1 MLASVKI
8 TKSGENLGGLLVV
21 MHKRQL
27 ILLLFL
33 LMIVLPLM
41 LPNNSLQANVS
52 QINELPNL
60 KASQI
65 IPNFDIRENTYL
77 SEEVFESEFN
87 QVSNQRLQKVATLK
101 RKYKNLQLNWPKFKQ
116 TPKTLFSYS
125 QALTSPSQDKAE
137 KIINEFLRENQ
148 DLYQLTLDK
157 LDNNELKPLNSYQT
171 KHNST
176 SNFVFQQHYQD
187 LPIFGAYLQAALN
200 KNKQIVWL
208 NSELVPNI
216 DKQTNLSLKISAQ
229 EAISFAAEN
238 VNINTSLMFGE
249 VTDPKLVLF
258 PMSIAKQKN
267 KYNQELRP
275 AWQVRLSDKEGNSYL
290 VLVDARKGTILL
302 RANLTW
308 NLDEQVPSYRV
319 FTSNTPQPNLPF
331 VSNNPAFVERQ
342 LVTTNGDKVASP
354 MGWLDGSFTTR
365 GNNVDAQTDPQATDS
380 GNGFRPRAE
389 NLIFDF
395 PLMLNTVGQEPELFS
410 SASVTNLFYWVNFT
424 HDYLYKL
431 GFDEA
436 AGNFQLDNFGRGG
449 MGGDRIIAE
458 AQDGSGFNNAT
469 FGTSEDGFSGRMQ
482 IFLWKTTTPKLDAS
496 YDAEVIIHEYVHGLT
511 TRLVGGPQ
519 NVVSLFGTQ
528 GAGMGEGW
536 SDWYAMSILSKPSDN
551 PRASYPFASYVVQK
565 FTQGIRRL
573 PYSTNKSINPITY
586 ADIDPTQS
594 RFDTNVTAVH
604 SVGEV
609 WCQALWEVRANFID
623 TYGFEVGKNMIEQLV
638 TDALKLTPINP
649 SMIDGRDAI
658 LLADQINNDGAN
670 QCLIWQGFAARGLG
684 FSSSSL
690 GGTSQVKQSFDL
702 PAYCEKTGMLTLD
715 RPTYLDGE
723 NIQIRL
729 GDRDLM
735 EQTQVNVVISSQKT
749 GDQEQIAL
757 TKDNSIAG
765 QFLGSIK
772 VSFATSNI
780 ANDGILQSSVGDTI
794 QVIYQDASN
803 QQGQST
809 QAIATTKTVKLKTL
823 LFDSLENGTS
833 NFVPDNKWQLTT
845 AFSHSPTRS
854 WTDSPKGN
862 YKDRANSILKVKKV
876 NLTSLL
882 GARLV
887 FWQRYQM
894 ERGFDF
900 GFVEVK
906 PGKQPW
912 QTVAAFTGEQLD
924 FQKTTIDLSKFDG
937 QKLAVRFRLVTDVG
951 TVADGWYLDDIEIL
965 SGTTE

>member
-1 MLASVKI
+1 
-8 TKSGENLGGLLVV
+8 

-33 LMIVLPLM
+33 LMIVLPLI
-41 LPNNSLQANVS
+41 LPTKPLQANVS

-60 KASQI
+60 KTSQI

-77 SEEVFESEFN
+77 SEQIFNAEFN
-87 QVSNQRLQKVATLK
+87 NIANQRIQKVATLK
-101 RKYKNLQLNWPKFKQ
+101 RKYKDLQLNWPNFKQ

-125 QALTSPSQDKAE
+125 QALTFPSQDKAE
-137 KIINEFLRENQ
+137 KIINKFLSENR
-148 DLYQLTLDK
+148 DLYHLTLDK
-157 LDNNELKPLNSYQT
+157 NELKPLNSYQT

-187 LPIFGAYLQAALN
+187 LPVFGAYLQVALN

-216 DKQTNLSLKISAQ
+216 DLQTNLSLKISAQ
-229 EAISFAAEN
+229 DAISFAAEN
-238 VNINTSLMFGE
+238 IGTNISLMFGE
-249 VTDPKLVLF
+249 VADPKLVLF
-258 PMSIAKQKN
+258 PMSLAKQKN

-275 AWQVRLSDKEGNSYL
+275 AWQIYLSDKEGNSYL
-290 VLVDARKGTILL
+290 VLVDARKGTVLL

-331 VSNNPAFVERQ
+331 ISNNPAFVDRE
-342 LVTTNGDKVASP
+342 LITTNGDKVASP

-365 GNNVDAQTDPQATDS
+365 GNNVDAQTDPQGTDS

-410 SASVTNLFYWVNFT
+410 SASVANLFYWVNFT

-431 GFDEA
+431 GFDET

-482 IFLWKTTTPKLDAS
+482 IFLWKTTTPKLDAA

-519 NVVSLFGTQ
+519 NVVSLLGTQ
-528 GAGMGEGW
+528 AAGMGEGW
-536 SDWYAMSILSKPSDN
+536 SDWYAMSILSKPTDN
-551 PRASYPFASYVVQK
+551 PRASYPFASYVVQR

-573 PYSTNKSINPITY
+573 PYSTDKSINPITF
-586 ADIDPTQS
+586 ADIDPEQS
-594 RFDTNVTAVH
+594 RFTTNVTAVH

-702 PAYCEKTGMLTLD
+702 PAYCEKTGIVSLD

-757 TKDNSIAG
+757 TKDDSIAG

-772 VSFATSNI
+772 ISFATSNI
-780 ANDGILQSSVGDTI
+780 ASDGILQSSVGDTI

-803 QQGQST
+803 QQGQSA
-809 QAIATTKTVKLKTL
+809 QAIVTTRTVKLKTL
-823 LFDSLENGTS
+823 LSDTLENGIG
-833 NFVPDNKWQLTT
+833 NFVPDNKWKLTT
-845 AFSHSPTRS
+845 TFSNSPTRS

-862 YKDRANSILKVKKV
+862 YKNRANSILKVKKV

-887 FWQRYQM
+887 FWQRYQI

-912 QTVAAFTGEQLD
+912 QTIAAFTGEQLD

-937 QKLAVRFRLVTDVG
+937 QKLAVRFRLATDGG
-951 TVADGWYLDDIEIL
+951 TTADGWYIDDIEIL
-965 SGTTE
+965 SGSTD

>member
-27 ILLLFL
+27 TLLLFL
-33 LMIVLPLM
+33 LMIVLPLL
-41 LPNNSLQANVS
+41 LPAKSLQANVS

-60 KASQI
+60 KAPQI
-65 IPNFDIRENTYL
+65 IPNFDIRENAYL
-77 SEEVFESEFN
+77 AEEVFEADFN
-87 QVSNQRLQKVATLK
+87 QLSNQRLQKVATLK
-101 RKYKNLQLNWPKFKQ
+101 KKYKNLQLNWPKFKQ

-137 KIINEFLRENQ
+137 KIINKFLMENQ
-148 DLYQLTLDK
+148 DLYQLALDENK
-157 LDNNELKPLNSYQT
+157 LKPLNIYQT
-171 KHNST
+171 KHNNT

-187 LPIFGAYLQAALN
+187 LPIFGAYLQVALN

-216 DKQTNLSLKISAQ
+216 NLESNLRLNISAQ

-238 VNINTSLMFGE
+238 INTNTSLMFGNNAE
-249 VTDPKLVLF
+249 PELVLF
-258 PMSIAKQKN
+258 PMSLTKQKN

-290 VLVDARKGTILL
+290 VLVDARKGTVLL

-331 VSNNPAFVERQ
+331 VSTNPAFVDRQ
-342 LVTTNGDKVASP
+342 LITTNGDKVASP
-354 MGWLDGSFTTR
+354 MGWLDSSFTTR
-365 GNNVDAQTDPQATDS
+365 GNNVDAQTDPQGTDS

-389 NLIFDF
+389 NLTFDF

-436 AGNFQLDNFGRGG
+436 SGNFQLDNFGRGG

-482 IFLWKTTTPKLDAS
+482 IFLWKTTTPKLDAA

-519 NVVSLFGTQ
+519 NVVSLLGTQ
-528 GAGMGEGW
+528 AAGMGEGW
-536 SDWYAMSILSKPSDN
+536 SDWYAMSILSKPTDN

-573 PYSTNKSINPITY
+573 PYSTDKNINPITY

-594 RFDTNVTAVH
+594 RFTTNVTAVH

-623 TYGFEVGKNMIEQLV
+623 AYGFEVGKNMIEQLV

-702 PAYCEKTGMLTLD
+702 PAYCEKTGMLSLD

-735 EQTQVNVVISSQKT
+735 EQTQVNVVITSQKT
-749 GDQEQIAL
+749 GDQEQIVL
-757 TKDNSIAG
+757 TKDDSIAG

-772 VSFATSNI
+772 VSFAASNI
-780 ANDGILQSSVGDTI
+780 ANDRILQSNVGDTI

-803 QQGQST
+803 QQGQSV
-809 QAIATTKTVKLKTL
+809 QAIATTRTVKLKTL
-823 LFDSLENGTS
+823 LSDTLENGTG
-833 NFVPDNKWQLTT
+833 NFVPDNKWKLTT
-845 AFSHSPTRS
+845 TFSNSPTRS

-862 YKDRANSILKVKKV
+862 YKNRANSILKVKKV

-887 FWQRYQM
+887 FWQRYQI

-912 QTVAAFTGEQLD
+912 QAVAAFTGEQLD

-937 QKLAVRFRLVTDVG
+937 QKLAVRFRLASDGG
-951 TVADGWYLDDIEIL
+951 TTADGWYVDDIEIL
-965 SGTTE
+965 SGSTD

>member
-1 MLASVKI
+1 MP
-8 TKSGENLGGLLVV
+8 
-21 MHKRQL
+21 KRQL
-27 ILLLFL
+27 MLFLFL
-33 LMIVLPLM
+33 LMIVLPLI
-41 LPNNSLQANVS
+41 LPTKPLQANVS
-52 QINELPNL
+52 QINELPTL
-60 KASQI
+60 KTSQI
-65 IPNFDIRENTYL
+65 IPNFDIRENAYL
-77 SEEVFESEFN
+77 SEQIFNAEFN
-87 QVSNQRLQKVATLK
+87 NIANQRIQKVATLK
-101 RKYKNLQLNWPKFKQ
+101 RKYKDLQLNWPKFKQ

-125 QALTSPSQDKAE
+125 QALTPPSQDKAE
-137 KIINEFLRENQ
+137 KIINKFLSENQ
-148 DLYQLTLDK
+148 DLYHLTLDK
-157 LDNNELKPLNSYQT
+157 NELKPLNSYQT

-187 LPIFGAYLQAALN
+187 LPVFGAYLQVALN

-216 DKQTNLSLKISAQ
+216 DLQTNLSLKISAQ

-238 VNINTSLMFGE
+238 INTNISLMFGE
-249 VTDPKLVLF
+249 LTDPKLVLF
-258 PMSIAKQKN
+258 PMSLTKQKN

-290 VLVDARKGTILL
+290 VVVDARKGTVLL

-331 VSNNPAFVERQ
+331 ISNNPAFVDRE
-342 LVTTNGDKVASP
+342 LITTNGDKVASP

-365 GNNVDAQTDPQATDS
+365 GNNVDAQTDPQGTDS

-410 SASVTNLFYWVNFT
+410 SASVANLFYWVNFT

-431 GFDEA
+431 GFDET

-482 IFLWKTTTPKLDAS
+482 IFLWKTTAPKLDAA

-519 NVVSLFGTQ
+519 NVVSLLGTQ
-528 GAGMGEGW
+528 AAGMGEGW
-536 SDWYAMSILSKPSDN
+536 SDWYAMSILSKPTDN
-551 PRASYPFASYVVQK
+551 PRASYPFASYVVQR

-573 PYSTNKSINPITY
+573 PYSTDKSINPITF
-586 ADIDPTQS
+586 ADIDPEQS
-594 RFDTNVTAVH
+594 RFTTNVTAVH

-702 PAYCEKTGMLTLD
+702 PAYCEKTGIVSLD

-729 GDRDLM
+729 GDRDLV

-757 TKDNSIAG
+757 TKDDSIAG

-772 VSFATSNI
+772 ISFATSNI
-780 ANDGILQSSVGDTI
+780 ASDGILQSSVGDTI

-803 QQGQST
+803 QQGQSA
-809 QAIATTKTVKLKTL
+809 QAIVTTRTVKLKTL
-823 LFDSLENGTS
+823 LFDTLENGIG
-833 NFVPDNKWQLTT
+833 NFVPDNKWKLTT
-845 AFSHSPTRS
+845 TFSNSPTRS

-862 YKDRANSILKVKKV
+862 YKNRANSILKVKKV
-876 NLTSLL
+876 NLTGLL
-882 GARLV
+882 GAKLV
-887 FWQRYQM
+887 FWQRYQI

-912 QTVAAFTGEQLD
+912 QTIAAFTGEQLD

-937 QKLAVRFRLVTDVG
+937 QKLAVRFRLATDGG
-951 TVADGWYLDDIEIL
+951 TTADGWYIDDIEIL